1 MDSPPKHFETKNAA
15 DFTAFIQLK
24 KDPAEPPPLFAQFF
38 LASLTAASLSIAS
51 SQQFFTSP
59 VNEFGANITSPQS
72 SVHVV
77 DGRDLIQV

>member
-1 MDSPPKHFETKNAA
+1 MDCPPEHFATKNTA
-15 DFTAFIQLK
+15 DLTAFIQLE
-24 KDPAEPPPLFAQFF
+24 KDPAKSPLFAQFF

-59 VNEFGANITSPQS
+59 VTEFGANITSPQS

-77 DGRDLIQV
+77 NGRDLIQV